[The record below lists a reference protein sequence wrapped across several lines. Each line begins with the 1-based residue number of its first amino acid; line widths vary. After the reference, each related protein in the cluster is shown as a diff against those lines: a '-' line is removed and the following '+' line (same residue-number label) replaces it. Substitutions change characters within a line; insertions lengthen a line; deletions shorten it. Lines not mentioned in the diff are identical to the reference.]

1 MSEHD
6 FEYNEEQEL
15 EQWFQ
20 QVENNKEILISII
33 KKFHPS
39 RKNKSDLKITA
50 PNAELACEKIRSQI
64 KKNTKEDVLVSFES
78 ALKEKN
84 KRVILRILNDVWF
97 GVPESTDCW
106 KIPGFKELVDL
117 IENCPS

>member
-6 FEYNEEQEL
+6 FEYDEEQAL

-20 QVENNKEILISII
+20 DIERHKEVLISII
-33 KKFHPS
+33 EKYHPS
-39 RKNKSDLKITA
+39 RKIKSDLKITA
-50 PNAELACEKIRSQI
+50 AKAEKVCELIRSKI
-64 KKNTKEDVLVSFES
+64 KDETKEDVLLLFER
-78 ALKEKN
+78 ALKEEN
-84 KRVILRILNDVWF
+84 VTVILRILNDVWF

-117 IENCPS
+117 IEEAP